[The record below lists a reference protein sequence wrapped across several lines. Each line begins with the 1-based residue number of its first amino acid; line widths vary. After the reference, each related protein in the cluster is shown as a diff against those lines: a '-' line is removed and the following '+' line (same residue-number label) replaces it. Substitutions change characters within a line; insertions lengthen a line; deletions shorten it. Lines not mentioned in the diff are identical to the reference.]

1 MPRAERGHSSGPAL
15 MDAPVLCDVCRS
27 TLGAT
32 IIGAG
37 MIRDDE
43 LPPRCALCGFRIAP
57 DGHREP
63 EPSP

>member
-1 MPRAERGHSSGPAL
+1 